1 MTSDAILFFTS
12 IPNMIWGLMNSF
24 DIPGLGFTPGAL
36 IMGIISFKVIS
47 WVVLNI
53 FNLGGNFVQPVEDKK
68 PDFSAARLTMLNRNL
83 NRRR

>member
-1 MTSDAILFFTS
+1 MSSDAIQFFTT

-36 IMGIISFKVIS
+36 IMGIISFKVVS

-53 FNLGGNFVQPVEDKK
+53 FNLGGNFVQPVDEKR
-68 PDFSAARLTMLNRNL
+68 PDSSAMRLNMMNRNL